1 MADLEV
7 AVVVAGLS
15 ELVRTSEAYLLVD
28 RLDVAVLNLT
38 LAGHG
43 WILVRVVAEAVNSS
57 LVGHGNV
64 AVDNLCAKS
73 VGAMLLGHESALIDG
88 LSTTTPLV
96 RRSEH
101 GSVEVSGSAESQM
114 RELLVPCDYFD
125 SDTACIAITGKG

>member
-64 AVDNLCAKS
+64 AVDNL
-73 VGAMLLGHESALIDG
+73 GAMLLGHESALIDG